1 MRLDGKIALVTG
13 GGSGIGKDI
22 SLRFAGVGS
31 SVAVMDIDE
40 ETARA
45 TVDEIRKHFPEVEAV
60 AIRCDVSIAEDVRKA
75 VAAARDAFGCVNILV
90 NNAGVTRDN
99 LMMRMSEQEWKEVI
113 DTNLNG
119 AFNCTRAVVFPMM
132 KQKGGSVV
140 NITSVSG
147 IIGMMGQTNYASSK
161 AGLIGFT
168 KSLAKELARFNIS
181 VNAVAP
187 GFIDTEM
194 TQGLK
199 KEYMEEALKLIPMGR
214 VGKAEE
220 VAKAVAFLVSDAS
233 SYTTGHVLNVDG
245 GLAM

>member
-1 MRLDGKIALVTG
+1 
-13 GGSGIGKDI
+13 
-22 SLRFAGVGS
+22 
-31 SVAVMDIDE
+31 
-40 ETARA
+40 
-45 TVDEIRKHFPEVEAV
+45 
-60 AIRCDVSIAEDVRKA
+60 
-75 VAAARDAFGCVNILV
+75 
-90 NNAGVTRDN
+90 
-99 LMMRMSEQEWKEVI
+99 
-113 DTNLNG
+113 
-119 AFNCTRAVVFPMM
+119 MM

>member
-1 MRLDGKIALVTG
+1 MSLKGKVAIVTG
-13 GGSGIGKDI
+13 GTRGIGRAIVLELAQRGVDVAF
-22 SLRFAGVGS
+22 SFAKNVEKAKEMETELSNLGVKALPLQS
-31 SVAVMDIDE
+31 NVADFNQSKEMVS
-40 ETARA
+40 TA
-45 TVDEIRKHFPEVEAV
+45 IKHFGK
-60 AIRCDVSIAEDVRKA
+60 ID
-75 VAAARDAFGCVNILV
+75 ILV

-99 LMMRMSEQEWKEVI
+99 LMMRMSEQEWREVI

-199 KEYMEEALKLIPMGR
+199 KEYIEEALKLIPMGR
-214 VGKAEE
+214 IGKAEE

-233 SYTTGHVLNVDG
+233 SYITGHILNVDG

>member
-1 MRLDGKIALVTG
+1 MSLKGKVAIVTG
-13 GGSGIGKDI
+13 GTRGIGRAIVQELAKN
-22 SLRFAGVGS
+22 GVD
-31 SVAVMDIDE
+31 VAFNFLKNLEKAKEVENELNNLGVKALPVQCNVADFNQSKEMAT
-40 ETARA
+40 TAL
-45 TVDEIRKHFPEVEAV
+45 KHFGK
-60 AIRCDVSIAEDVRKA
+60 ID
-75 VAAARDAFGCVNILV
+75 ILV
-90 NNAGVTRDN
+90 NNAGITRDN

-119 AFNCTRAVVFPMM
+119 AFNITRAVVFPMM
-132 KQKGGSVV
+132 KQKSGSII

-147 IIGMMGQTNYASSK
+147 IIGMMGQANYAASK

-194 TQGLK
+194 TQMLDK
-199 KEYMEEALKLIPMGR
+199 KYIEEALKLIPMGR
-214 VGKAEE
+214 IGKPEEIGKA
-220 VAKAVAFLVSDAS
+220 VIFLVSDAS
-233 SYTTGHVLNVDG
+233 SYITGQVLSVDG